1 MAETAKKRIVICADG
16 TWNDPEDEN
25 PTNVLRMA
33 RAVKPIA
40 EHNTKQV
47 VFYDWGVGSYYAK
60 VRGGAVGFG
69 IMKNIQDGYRFIV
82 QNYNP
87 GDEILLFG
95 FSRGAYTV
103 RCLNGLLNSC
113 GILKRTNAK
122 HIPKAFDFYKK
133 RGAKPSS
140 QAAKDWRKAHSYGT
154 DRGAVDFIGVWDTVG
169 ALGIPTRVLA
179 FMDQKDLFYDH
190 ELGSNVK
197 VARHAVSID
206 ERREDFK
213 PTLWGKKEAID
224 IKQVWFAGVHSD
236 VGGGYETTKDGKLLS
251 DIPLAWMATEA
262 SQTGLEFESH
272 LYLKSKLD
280 HRTPK
285 HSSYKSFW
293 RVLGKRRR
301 EIPVDSVMHVSV
313 KKRFETMDY
322 APDQLKDWLEAHNG
336 DWGDV
341 EGI

>member
-33 RAVKPIA
+33 RAVKPVTK
-40 EHNTKQV
+40 HDTKQV

-69 IMKNIQDGYRFIV
+69 IMKNI
-82 QNYNP
+82 P
-87 GDEILLFG
+87 E
-95 FSRGAYTV
+95 
-103 RCLNGLLNSC
+103 
-113 GILKRTNAK
+113 
-122 HIPKAFDFYKK
+122 AFDFYKK

-140 QAAKDWRKAHSYGT
+140 QAAKDWRKARSYGT
-154 DRGAVDFIGVWDTVG
+154 DRGTVDFIGVWDTVG

-179 FMDQKDLFYDH
+179 FMDQKDLFYDQ

-206 ERREDFK
+206 ERREDFE

-236 VGGGYETTKDGKLLS
+236 VGGGYKPTKDGKLLS

-336 DWGDV
+336 NWGDV